1 MKCLMNIVGEVGTA
15 DKEQKTLPRTQKK
28 KKKMKRC
35 SLVSE
40 SKEKIFKSRQ
50 PDKPSELDVSL
61 SATRLEYIIHGRC

>member
-1 MKCLMNIVGEVGTA
+1 MKCLMNIVGEVGKA

-28 KKKMKRC
+28 KKMKHC
-35 SLVSE
+35 SLVSD
-40 SKEKIFKSRQ
+40 SKEKIFKSGQ